1 MNDALLVSESAPHC
15 TSFSRATDLAPK
27 ISIEHEPIPK
37 SVSRVL
43 DAGQIRREYRKKKRQ
58 LDGVSDSDEDHLQ
71 RKRGRCDA
79 TDIKNG
85 ETTALRINPGETVT
99 QFNR

>member
-1 MNDALLVSESAPHC
+1 MPVP
-15 TSFSRATDLAPK
+15 SFSRATDLAPK

-58 LDGVSDSDEDHLQ
+58 LDGVSNSDKDNLQ
-71 RKRGRCDA
+71 HKKRRHDT
-79 TDIKNG
+79 TDTHDG
-85 ETTALRINPGETVT
+85 EATALRIDPSESVA